1 MRQTER
7 LFITLITGLVLLIFI
22 PATFGKTEV
31 RNQKSEVRGQKSEFK
46 EKLSSESD
54 LRTPTSELRL
64 QVKRLFLPKGLKV
77 LLVER
82 HDLPIVAVNL
92 LIKAGSKEEPS
103 DRAGLASLTAQMLSH
118 GTPSMNAEEIS
129 EEFEFVGASFSA
141 ETEYDYTLLSLYTLK
156 KDIKNTF
163 NLFIDMVK
171 SPTFPIEEFNKKK
184 AILISSLQKRNEE
197 PGYVAIK
204 TLRKELFKDHPYGR
218 LVDGTPETI
227 EKITMDDLKDFHNR
241 FYRPERSI
249 LVVVGDINEK
259 ELKALLK
266 GLEDWTQK
274 FSATEKTPPFTHSP
288 KNFSNCYF
296 RHLLQP
302 IIIDREL
309 TQANILFGLP
319 GISRKDP
326 DYYTAS
332 VLNYI
337 LGGGGFSSRLVQ
349 KIRDEMGLAY
359 DISSYFTVN
368 EEPGLFVIE
377 LQTKNEQAKTAIEVI
392 KKEIERLLRDGV
404 TDEEL
409 EDAKAYL
416 TGSLLRRL
424 DTTKKIADFLTLAE
438 FFELGDDYI
447 KKYPELIRSVTK
459 DDIIKTARRLLKAE
473 GLIVIVGKK
482 KAIGL

>member
-1 MRQTER
+1 MRRGKILFQFIM
-7 LFITLITGLVLLIFI
+7 LVLILSIFITPEIYGAGT
-22 PATFGKTEV
+22 T
-31 RNQKSEVRGQKSEFK
+31 
-46 EKLSSESD
+46 LS
-54 LRTPTSELRL
+54 L
-64 QVKRLFLPKGLKV
+64 QVKRFHLPNGLKV

-82 HDLPIVAVNL
+82 HDLPIVAINL
-92 LIKAGSKEEPS
+92 LIKAGSKEEPP
-103 DRAGLASLTAQMLSH
+103 DKAGLASLTAQMLSH
-118 GTPSMNAEEIS
+118 GTSSMNAEEIS

-141 ETEYDYTLLSLYTLK
+141 KTEYDYTLLSLYTLK
-156 KDIKNTF
+156 KDIKITF
-163 NLFIDMVK
+163 NLFKDMVM
-171 SPTFPIEEFNKKK
+171 SPTFPAEEFNKKK

-204 TLRKELFKDHPYGR
+204 TLRKVLFKDHPYGR
-218 LVDGTPETI
+218 LVDGTPESM
-227 EKITMDDLKDFHNR
+227 EKIRRDDLKDFHNR

-249 LVVVGDINEK
+249 LVVAGDINKK
-259 ELKALLK
+259 ELKDLLE
-266 GLEDWTQK
+266 GLEEWKPT
-274 FSATEKTPPFTHSP
+274 FSLKPSALSLQPSTLSLKPD
-288 KNFSNCYF
+288 
-296 RHLLQP
+296 LQP

-309 TQANILFGLP
+309 TQANILFGLL

-326 DYYTAS
+326 DYYTAT

-359 DISSYFTVN
+359 DVSSYFTVN

-416 TGSLLRRL
+416 TGSLVRRL
-424 DTTKKIADFLTLAE
+424 DTTKKIADFLTFAE

-447 KKYPELIRSVTK
+447 TKYPELIRQITK
-459 DDIIKTARRLLKAE
+459 DDIIKTARRLLKPE
-473 GLIVIVGKK
+473 GLIVIVGKER
-482 KAIGL
+482 AIGSLRP

>member
-1 MRQTER
+1 MRR
-7 LFITLITGLVLLIFI
+7 GKILFLVLILSIFITPEIYAAETTVSL
-22 PATFGKTEV
+22 K
-31 RNQKSEVRGQKSEFK
+31 
-46 EKLSSESD
+46 
-54 LRTPTSELRL
+54 
-64 QVKRLFLPKGLKV
+64 VKRFHRPNGLKV

-103 DRAGLASLTAQMLSH
+103 DRAGLASFTAQMLSH

-156 KDIKNTF
+156 KDIKITF
-163 NLFIDMVK
+163 NLFKDMVMF
-171 SPTFPIEEFNKKK
+171 PTFPIEEFNKKK

-227 EKITMDDLKDFHNR
+227 EKITRDDLKDFHNR
-241 FYRPERSI
+241 FYLPERSV
-249 LVVVGDINEK
+249 LVVAGDIKER
-259 ELKALLK
+259 ELKELLK
-266 GLEDWTQK
+266 GIDDWKPKERLKAEGLRLKGRSTTLENTSGYH
-274 FSATEKTPPFTHSP
+274 F
-288 KNFSNCYF
+288 N
-296 RHLLQP
+296 P
-302 IIIDREL
+302 IIIDRDL

-326 DYYTAS
+326 DYYIAS

-349 KIRDEMGLAY
+349 KIRDELGLAY

-368 EEPGLFVIE
+368 EEPGIFVIE
-377 LQTKNEQAKTAIEVI
+377 FQTKNEQARTAIEVI

-409 EDAKAYL
+409 EDAKAFL
-416 TGSLLRRL
+416 IGSLLRRL
-424 DTTKKIADFLTLAE
+424 DTTKKIADFLTLTE

-447 KKYPELIRSVTK
+447 KKYPELIRQITK
-459 DDIIKTARRLLKAE
+459 DDIIKTARRLLKPE
-473 GLIVIVGKK
+473 GLIVVVGKER
-482 KAIGL
+482 AIAGSRP

>member
-1 MRQTER
+1 MRRGKILFQFIM
-7 LFITLITGLVLLIFI
+7 LVLILSIFITPEIYGAGT
-22 PATFGKTEV
+22 T
-31 RNQKSEVRGQKSEFK
+31 
-46 EKLSSESD
+46 LS
-54 LRTPTSELRL
+54 LK
-64 QVKRLFLPKGLKV
+64 VKRFHLPNGLKV

-82 HDLPIVAVNL
+82 HDLPIVAINL
-92 LIKAGSKEEPS
+92 LIKAGSKEEPP
-103 DRAGLASLTAQMLSH
+103 DKAGLASLTAQMLSH
-118 GTPSMNAEEIS
+118 GTSSMNAEEIS

-141 ETEYDYTLLSLYTLK
+141 KTEYDYTLLSLYTLK
-156 KDIKNTF
+156 KDIKSTF
-163 NLFIDMVK
+163 NLFKDMVM
-171 SPTFPIEEFNKKK
+171 SPTFPAEEFNKKK

-218 LVDGTPETI
+218 LVDGTLESM
-227 EKITMDDLKDFHNR
+227 EKIRRDDLKDFHNR

-249 LVVVGDINEK
+249 LVVAGDINEK
-259 ELKALLK
+259 ELKELLK
-266 GLEDWTQK
+266 GIEDWK
-274 FSATEKTPPFTHSP
+274 P
-288 KNFSNCYF
+288 KDRLKAEDLRLKGENTTLEETSDYRLN
-296 RHLLQP
+296 P
-302 IIIDREL
+302 IIIDRDL
-309 TQANILFGLP
+309 TQANILFGLL

-326 DYYTAS
+326 DYYTAT

-359 DISSYFTVN
+359 DVSSYFTVN

-416 TGSLLRRL
+416 TGSLVRRL
-424 DTTKKIADFLTLAE
+424 DTTKKIADFLTFAE

-447 KKYPELIRSVTK
+447 TKYPELIRQITK
-459 DDIIKTARRLLKAE
+459 DDIIKTARRLLKPE
-473 GLIVIVGKK
+473 GLIVIVGKER
-482 KAIGL
+482 AIGSLRP

>member
-1 MRQTER
+1 MRR
-7 LFITLITGLVLLIFI
+7 GKILFQSQILRSIFCFIMLVLILSIFI
-22 PATFGKTEV
+22 LPEIYGAGTTV
-31 RNQKSEVRGQKSEFK
+31 S
-46 EKLSSESD
+46 
-54 LRTPTSELRL
+54 L
-64 QVKRLFLPKGLKV
+64 QVKRFHLPNGLKV

-118 GTPSMNAEEIS
+118 GTSSMNAEEIS

-163 NLFIDMVK
+163 NLFKDMVK

-227 EKITMDDLKDFHNR
+227 EKITRDDLKDFHNR

-249 LVVVGDINEK
+249 LVVAGDIDEK
-259 ELKALLK
+259 ELEELLK
-266 GLEDWTQK
+266 GIEDWKPKDRLKAKGLRLKEKNTTLEES
-274 FSATEKTPPFTHSP
+274 SAYRL
-288 KNFSNCYF
+288 N
-296 RHLLQP
+296 P
-302 IIIDREL
+302 IIINREL

-319 GISRKDP
+319 GINRKDP

-377 LQTKNEQAKTAIEVI
+377 LQTKNEQAGIAIRVI

-459 DDIIKTARRLLKAE
+459 DDIIKTTRRLLKAE
-473 GLIVIVGKK
+473 GLVVIVGKE
-482 KAIGL
+482 KAIVGLSP